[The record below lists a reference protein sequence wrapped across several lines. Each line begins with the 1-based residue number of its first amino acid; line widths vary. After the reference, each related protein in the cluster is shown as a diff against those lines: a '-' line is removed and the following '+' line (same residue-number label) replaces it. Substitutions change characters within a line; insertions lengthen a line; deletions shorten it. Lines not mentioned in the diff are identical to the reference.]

1 MIRRFVTSIVL
12 AAAANVSAADP
23 VIQYNRDIRPILA
36 EACFKCHGPDSASR
50 QADLRLD
57 QRDAA
62 MGMTAIVPG
71 RGKTTMIPN
80 PHAGR
85 ISRERGTG
93 EPAAVHV
100 PVDGPRPPR
109 VRWRTR
115 VLAGG
120 AGASPPYSSPRWWG
134 ARARS

>member
-71 RGKTTMIPN
+71 KPETSEILRRLTTDDADQRMP
-80 PHAGR
+80 P
-85 ISRERGTG
+85 T
-93 EPAAVHV
+93 
-100 PVDGPRPPR
+100 GPR
-109 VRWRTR
+109 VSAEQVEKVQAWI
-115 VLAGG
+115 AGG
-120 AGASPPYSSPRWWG
+120 APWPALAPQVT
-134 ARARS
+134 AR